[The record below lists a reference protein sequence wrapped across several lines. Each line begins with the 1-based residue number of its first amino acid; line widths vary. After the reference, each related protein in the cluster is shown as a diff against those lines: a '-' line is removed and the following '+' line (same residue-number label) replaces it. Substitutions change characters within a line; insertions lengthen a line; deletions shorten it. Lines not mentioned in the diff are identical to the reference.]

1 MTASDAAPRPHVFI
15 QTNARQLIGALVSA
29 HSLKRNSAHRDAFD
43 VTIMHH
49 EDHAFFTARQGQL
62 FLRGADKRVWDN
74 EDLQSFTPLRF
85 MPPAL
90 MGYRGRAVVI
100 DPDIFAVGDIWELLT
115 RDMQGK
121 AVVCRKRGSAD
132 DRNGAYATS
141 VMLLDC
147 PQLSHWR
154 VEENFSELFA
164 FTRDYMDWI
173 SLKLEPPSTIGLFEE
188 QWNDFDRLTP
198 ATRLLH
204 NTRRRTQPWKTGLP
218 VDYRPA
224 EHGPFAWALRARR
237 RLFGEYGLLGHY
249 VPHPDRRQE
258 ALFFGLLRECL
269 ESGAISEALLRQ
281 AMAANHVRH
290 DALAVIERTPPLAEQ
305 LAAA

>member
-1 MTASDAAPRPHVFI
+1 MTASDAAPRPQVFI
-15 QTNARQLIGALVSA
+15 QTNAKQLIGALVSA
-29 HSLKRNSAHRDAFD
+29 HSLKRNSAHGDAFD

-49 EDHAFFTARQGQL
+49 EDHAFFAARQGQL
-62 FLRGADKRVWDN
+62 FLRGGDKRVWDN
-74 EDLQSFTPLRF
+74 ADLQSFTPLRF

-121 AVVCRKRGSAD
+121 AIVCRRRGSAN

-147 PQLSHWR
+147 AQLGHWR
-154 VEENFSELFA
+154 VEENFAELFA

-218 VDYRPA
+218 VD
-224 EHGPFAWALRARR
+224 
-237 RLFGEYGLLGHY
+237 
-249 VPHPDRRQE
+249 
-258 ALFFGLLRECL
+258 
-269 ESGAISEALLRQ
+269 
-281 AMAANHVRH
+281 
-290 DALAVIERTPPLAEQ
+290 
-305 LAAA
+305 